1 MDFNLWTCI
10 IIWCVVLAITLFI
23 EISTADLT
31 SVWFCA
37 GSIIAMILAFCN
49 VQFYIQLI
57 VFIGSSLLFIVLARP
72 LIKKMMNKGIIHT
85 NADKIIDTIGLV
97 IKTIPAGDIGEVKVR
112 SELWRA
118 ISLDTNDILE
128 GEKII
133 VKSISGNKLLVA
145 KIEKNSN
152 IEII

>member
-1 MDFNLWTCI
+1 
-10 IIWCVVLAITLFI
+10 
-23 EISTADLT
+23 
-31 SVWFCA
+31 
-37 GSIIAMILAFCN
+37 
-49 VQFYIQLI
+49 
-57 VFIGSSLLFIVLARP
+57 
-72 LIKKMMNKGIIHT
+72 MMNKGIIHT